1 MGRAG
6 VDDSQGH
13 NNNDDADDDK
23 WGFKKDPHPLKS
35 WTFCCGKFMENA
47 LVEIMLTYVELAG
60 VDDSQVHADAIN
72 IWKRNTLFTFY
83 HFLNV

>member
-1 MGRAG
+1 
-6 VDDSQGH
+6 
-13 NNNDDADDDK
+13 
-23 WGFKKDPHPLKS
+23 
-35 WTFCCGKFMENA
+35 MENA